1 MWEYNHTDELC
12 HHGVKGMKW
21 GVRRT
26 KAQLGYKV
34 SRGLKKAKK
43 SLNDAI
49 EARKAKSAAKA
60 SAKKEASKSAREMTD
75 AELREKA
82 NRLRLERDVLDL
94 ERQIAN
100 LSPKKVSAGEKFV
113 KAFSSTVGPALMN
126 VGKDY
131 VNKALRDYMGLNDKK
146 ADPLSDL
153 KKSVE
158 KLELQN
164 REAKAR
170 QGLAVTED
178 FFASRE
184 KKKKE
189 NS

>member
-1 MWEYNHTDELC
+1 MWEYNHTDELY

-26 KAQLGYKV
+26 KAQLGHKV
-34 SRGLKKAKK
+34 SRGLKKTKK
-43 SLNDAI
+43 RIVDAI
-49 EARKAKSAAKA
+49 QNRKAKSAV
-60 SAKKEASKSAREMTD
+60 KKEASKSAREMTD

-113 KAFSSTVGPALMN
+113 KTVGSTIGPALVN

-131 VNKALRDYMGLNDKK
+131 VSKALRDYMGLNDKK
-146 ADPLSDL
+146 VDPLSDL

-164 REAKAR
+164 REANAR
-170 QGLAVTED
+170 KGLAITED

>member
-1 MWEYNHTDELC
+1 MQEYDYTYELY

-26 KAQLGYKV
+26 RKQLGRKV
-34 SRGLKKAKK
+34 SRSLKKTKK
-43 SLNDAI
+43 RIADAI
-49 EARKAKSAAKA
+49 QNRKTKSA
-60 SAKKEASKSAREMTD
+60 AKKEASKSAREMTD
-75 AELREKA
+75 VELREKA

-113 KAFSSTVGPALMN
+113 KTVGSAIGPALVN

-146 ADPLSDL
+146 VDPLSDL

-170 QGLAVTED
+170 QGIAVTED
-178 FFASRE
+178 FFANRQ
-184 KKKKE
+184 KKKKVP
-189 NS
+189 